1 MKENKKYKME
11 KCYSRCMKSG
21 EKICELPGLYSDLFC
36 SKKCQQ
42 PDAEKEGECFTQCK
56 MGCIDEMNCPH
67 MMRAYCEEECREE
80 VHEIYEPYT
89 PPLFY
94 KKGKKD
100 RLLIWIFFVLAV
112 IVGFII
118 LMSYIIK
125 KRNQLSS
132 SMYK

>member
-1 MKENKKYKME
+1 ME

-42 PDAEKEGECFTQCK
+42 PDPEKEGECFTQCK

-67 MMRAYCEEECREE
+67 MMRAYCEEECGD
-80 VHEIYEPYT
+80 VNEIYEPYT

-125 KRNQLSS
+125 KKKPTFFINV
-132 SMYK
+132 